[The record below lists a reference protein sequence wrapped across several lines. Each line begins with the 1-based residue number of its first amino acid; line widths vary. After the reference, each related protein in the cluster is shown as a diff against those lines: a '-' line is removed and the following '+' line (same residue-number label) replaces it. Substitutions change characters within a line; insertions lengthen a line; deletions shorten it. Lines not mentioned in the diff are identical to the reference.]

1 MHQARSIDTQRRRL
15 VAALAL
21 SPLAAA
27 GFCGSCLAAE
37 AGTAISADRARKLL
51 VAGNTRYVAGKRR
64 PVDYPRRREALVPG
78 QKPFA
83 IILGCADSRVPP
95 EIVFDQG
102 LGDIFILRV
111 AGNIADPLELGSMEY
126 AVEHFHTPLIAV
138 LGHQKCGA
146 VEATLEAVNSGTT
159 PPAHLADLVAAIR
172 PAVEASRGMPGDPL
186 ENAIRENVRH
196 TVAALKT
203 TDPILAEAVG
213 HGRLQVVGGEY
224 ALASGQVSFFA

>member
-1 MHQARSIDTQRRRL
+1 MEHAHSIDTQRRRL

-21 SPLAAA
+21 SPLAAC
-27 GFCGSCLAAE
+27 FCGTGLAAE
-37 AGTAISADRARKLL
+37 AGTAISADRARQRLL
-51 VAGNTRYVAGKRR
+51 AGNARYVAGKRR
-64 PVDYPRRREALVPG
+64 HVDYPRRREALVPG

-83 IILGCADSRVPP
+83 IVLGCADSRVPP

-126 AVEHFHTPLIAV
+126 AVEHFHTPLIVV

-146 VEATLEAVNSGTT
+146 VDATLQAVNSGTT

-172 PAVEASRGMPGDPL
+172 PAVEASRGRPGDPL
-186 ENAIRENVRH
+186 ENAIRENVRR

>member
-1 MHQARSIDTQRRRL
+1 MEHAQSIDKIRRRL

-21 SPLAAA
+21 SPLAT
-27 GFCGSCLAAE
+27 GFCASCLAAE
-37 AGTAISADRARKLL
+37 AGTAISADRARQRL
-51 VAGNTRYVAGKRR
+51 VAGNARYVAGKRR
-64 PVDYPRRREALVPG
+64 HVDYPRRREELVPG

-83 IILGCADSRVPP
+83 IVLGCADSRVPP
-95 EIVFDQG
+95 ELVFDQG

-126 AVEHFHTPLIAV
+126 AVEHFHTPLILV
-138 LGHQKCGA
+138 LGHEKCGA
-146 VEATLEAVNSGTT
+146 VNATLEAVNSGAT

-172 PAVEASRGMPGDPL
+172 PAVEASKGQPGDPL
-186 ENAIRENVRH
+186 ENAIRENVRR

-213 HGRLQVVGGEY
+213 QGRLQVAGAEY
-224 ALASGQVSFFA
+224 ALASGRVSFFA